1 MEALRVIS
9 CYEAIAL
16 CGTDLEAPKT
26 MRTTFSRHLPI
37 GWLSKDGLYIFHVNI
52 SQEYGRYK
60 RNIVPLAD
68 ENNTGITADYNAVV
82 FLRQ

>member
-52 SQEYGRYK
+52 S
-60 RNIVPLAD
+60 
-68 ENNTGITADYNAVV
+68 
-82 FLRQ
+82 

>member
-52 SQEYGRYK
+52 SQEYE

-68 ENNTGITADYNAVV
+68 ETNIGIAADYNAV